1 MASLT
6 CDADQESLVVNL
18 SWEVHVPSDANCTSC
33 TVISMTTGQTR
44 NQLVCNRTTVA
55 FELNC
60 SETYNISLTA
70 VNDCGLQSD
79 QTSVEITLGM
89 YMYNTHTIHNYS
101 CWYIVCMLVCLML
114 SLVPRPHGRRESSL
128 VSTA

>member
-1 MASLT
+1 MYINILFILNCLGPPAAPALEQTFQEMASLT

-18 SWEVHVPSDANCTSC
+18 SWEVPSDANCTSC

-89 YMYNTHTIHNYS
+89 YMYNTHTIH
-101 CWYIVCMLVCLML
+101 IVA
-114 SLVPRPHGRRESSL
+114 GI
-128 VSTA
+128 